1 MPKAS
6 PRRAPP
12 PGISL
17 ARGVVS
23 AGVLRVA
30 PMAAIPTML
39 RDARIDPRD
48 VLAEFGLE
56 PGYFEDPENVIP
68 FTTMGRILLRCKER
82 TGCEHFGLLVGQHSG
97 VSALGTVGYLVQS
110 APDLRAALRD
120 LSAYLHVH
128 DGGAVVTLSE
138 EKPFAMLG
146 YAILSDG
153 VKGAEQ
159 ILDAAMA
166 IGFNVMRG
174 LCGPG
179 WQLSRLQF
187 AHARPRNLAPFRKFF
202 GVTPDFD
209 AEQTVLVFEEGWL
222 DRALPSA
229 DPQLHMLMTER
240 AAELQSR
247 TRADLV
253 GLLRRTLKPLVT
265 SANCSLGA
273 IAVRMGMHERTLNRR
288 LGSEGTSFRKVREDV
303 RLEAACQLLEYTER
317 PAHEIAG
324 ILGYSDATAFSR
336 AFRRWSGMAPTKW
349 RASKARASA
358 TASPRGRAL

>member
-1 MPKAS
+1 
-6 PRRAPP
+6 
-12 PGISL
+12 
-17 ARGVVS
+17 
-23 AGVLRVA
+23 VLRVA
-30 PMAAIPTML
+30 PMAAIPPML
-39 RDARIDPRD
+39 RDAGIEPRD

-68 FTTMGRILLRCKER
+68 FTTMGRIFQRCVER

-97 VSALGTVGYLVQS
+97 VSVLGAIGYLVQS
-110 APDLRAALRD
+110 APDLRTALRE

-138 EKPFAMLG
+138 EKPLAMLG

-179 WQLSRLQF
+179 WQLSRVQF
-187 AHARPRNLAPFRKFF
+187 AHTRPRNLAPFRKFF

-209 AEQTVLVFEEGWL
+209 AEQTVLVFQEEWL
-222 DRALPSA
+222 DRELPTA

-240 AAELQSR
+240 AAELQGR

-265 SANCSLGA
+265 SANCSLGSV
-273 IAVRMGMHERTLNRR
+273 AVRMGMHERTLNRR
-288 LGSEGTSFRKVREDV
+288 LAVAGTSFRKLREDV

-317 PAHEIAG
+317 PAHEIAD

-336 AFRRWSGMAPTKW
+336 AFRRWSGMAPSKW
-349 RASKARASA
+349 RASKARAVA
-358 TASPRGRAL
+358 AKPHRGRKAR